1 MLNNQM
7 ASLTPSSKL
16 PSSPQFLAPAQ
27 VPKKTPMMM
36 ADSKIVMWML
46 VFTDSEKDI
55 NHAGA
60 WNWDAGI
67 LATGRAFWLH

>member
-1 MLNNQM
+1 
-7 ASLTPSSKL
+7 
-16 PSSPQFLAPAQ
+16 
-27 VPKKTPMMM
+27 MMM